1 MAWKYGAPGVR
12 MIQNGEF
19 VVFFFFAIFCPDH
32 PRSRAQSEM
41 QQQASFCR
49 ICASGTIIFQQ
60 NRESVRSWPLQ
71 FCSMVL
77 SGLLMGAREFAI
89 YGMATIAAQGALA
102 GIWFMG
108 GVQDLQLSE
117 TQLEPEVVTLQR

>member
-1 MAWKYGAPGVR
+1 
-12 MIQNGEF
+12 
-19 VVFFFFAIFCPDH
+19 
-32 PRSRAQSEM
+32 
-41 QQQASFCR
+41 
-49 ICASGTIIFQQ
+49 
-60 NRESVRSWPLQ
+60 
-71 FCSMVL
+71 MVL

-117 TQLEPEVVTLQR
+117 TQLENKAFNFAAHLSSNPK

>member
-1 MAWKYGAPGVR
+1 M
-12 MIQNGEF
+12 
-19 VVFFFFAIFCPDH
+19 
-32 PRSRAQSEM
+32 
-41 QQQASFCR
+41 
-49 ICASGTIIFQQ
+49 IFQQ
-60 NRESVRSWPLQ
+60 NRIMVRSWPLQ

-108 GVQDLQLSE
+108 GVQDLQLSVAIGKQGV
-117 TQLEPEVVTLQR
+117 QLCHGNDQLPICRQTRSSDTPEIIFNA